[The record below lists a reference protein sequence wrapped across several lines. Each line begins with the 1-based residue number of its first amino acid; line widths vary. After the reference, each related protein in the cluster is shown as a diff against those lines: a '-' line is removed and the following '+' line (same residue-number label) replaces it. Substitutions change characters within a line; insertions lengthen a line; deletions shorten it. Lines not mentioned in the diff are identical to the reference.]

1 LSSADDYLKT
11 KNKQIMLSDNSC
23 VYVEAAICGIGL

>member
-23 VYVEAAICGIGL
+23 V